1 MMRVGLRAA
10 RTCPFLDRGAEV
22 PAPACPPDTSAPT
35 SPGAPPVFPGCFT
48 APSVLGF
55 QGFCLPSWPL
65 PGELNL
71 TVTRHGQSLDSPA
84 RSEDQDPAEPLNGRV
99 KPITILS
106 RPPAGGVQPWEGTP
120 AGRPGPTPGTS
131 CPSEPRPHALSRC
144 FWALSQSNY
153 LQTLE
158 SGNGFSFSVYKHIK
172 N

>member
-10 RTCPFLDRGAEV
+10 RTCPFLDREVEV
-22 PAPACPPDTSAPT
+22 PAPACPPDTSAAT
-35 SPGAPPVFPGCFT
+35 SPGAPPAFPGCFT
-48 APSVLGF
+48 ASSLLGF
-55 QGFCLPSWPL
+55 PGFCLPPWPL
-65 PGELNL
+65 PGESNL
-71 TVTRHGQSLDSPA
+71 PVTRHGQSLDSPA

-120 AGRPGPTPGTS
+120 ARGPGPYTRNILPLGTTPT
-131 CPSEPRPHALSRC
+131 RPVPMLLRS
-144 FWALSQSNY
+144 FPVY

-158 SGNGFSFSVYKHIK
+158 SGNGFSFIVYKHIK